1 MDFKADVNKN
11 SDDEMFDFLEDKKEE
26 AEEVPEEEQKE
37 DFVNFKRMLKGDAH
51 KFLGGCLIGTSD
63 PLGFA

>member
-26 AEEVPEEEQKE
+26 AEEVPKEE
-37 DFVNFKRMLKGDAH
+37 
-51 KFLGGCLIGTSD
+51 
-63 PLGFA
+63 

>member
-1 MDFKADVNKN
+1 MDFKADVHKN

-26 AEEVPEEEQKE
+26 AEEESEGEKE

-63 PLGFA
+63 PL